1 MPPKTTRYAGW
12 LPPIVRGGG
21 GWFPLKATSVAGIVD
36 ALSVV
41 DSNAAS
47 PCGTLVRAFSTDP
60 ALVLFTIAR
69 LAQEQS
75 GQDSNEVPPTH
86 FEDQFASADE
96 LAPNELS
103 RWWQRNGRKVWNETD
118 WLAAPDVADCDAG
131 LAEFQRLDDYFR
143 VVPMSRWVEQSD
155 PWFDAV
161 GIANPIPSS
170 WKTKLRSPACADDS
184 PFGQAH
190 LAIDRL
196 VRRLDESDVRSG
208 SFSEAVQRNKRGLA
222 HRLAYGLS
230 HEINNPL
237 ANISTRAQSL
247 VHRINEA
254 DVKDSL
260 QRIVDQTSRAHAMI
274 ADLMFYA
281 NPPAMNATRFDLIQ
295 RIERVADSARQTAD
309 RLGISIDIENGSAP
323 TPIEIVGDDE
333 MIGEAIAVLVKNS
346 IEAIGTDGVIRLNVT
361 VNECEVEISVADSGP
376 GMTPQQTSVAT
387 DPYYSGREA
396 GRGLGL
402 GLCRADRIAEL
413 HGGHLELVPAIAG
426 CVAKIT
432 LPTQNHPNTRSGS
445 C

>member
-1 MPPKTTRYAGW
+1 MPPTTTCYAGW

-47 PCGTLVRAFSTDP
+47 PCGTLVRAMSTDP
-60 ALVLFTIAR
+60 ALVLFTTAR
-69 LAQEQS
+69 LAQEQP
-75 GQDSNEVPPTH
+75 GQDPTSVPPRLSD
-86 FEDQFASADE
+86 DQFASADE

-103 RWWQRNGRKVWNETD
+103 LWWQQNGRTVWKETD
-118 WLAAPDVADCDAG
+118 WLATPDFASSDDG

-143 VVPMSRWVEQSD
+143 VVPISRWIEQSD
-155 PWFDAV
+155 PWFDAA

-170 WKTKLRSPACADDS
+170 WKNSLRVSECVGDGPI
-184 PFGQAH
+184 GQAH

-196 VRRLDESDVRSG
+196 VRRLNESDVRSE
-208 SFSEAVQRNKRGLA
+208 SFNQAVQQNKRGLA

-247 VHRINEA
+247 LNRVNEA
-254 DVKDSL
+254 DVQDSL

-281 NPPAMNATRFDLIQ
+281 NPPTMNTTRFDLIQ
-295 RIERVADSARQTAD
+295 RIEHVAHSARPNAE
-309 RLGISIDIENGSAP
+309 RLGISIDVEKGS
-323 TPIEIVGDDE
+323 TRSSVDFVGDDE
-333 MIGEAIAVLVKNS
+333 MIGEAVAVLVKNS
-346 IEAIGTDGVIRLNVT
+346 IEAIGIDGVIRLTVS
-361 VNECEVEISVADSGP
+361 VNEADVEITVADSGP
-376 GMTPQQTSVAT
+376 GMTPQQASVAM

-402 GLCRADRIAEL
+402 GLCRADRIVAL
-413 HGGHLELVPAIAG
+413 HGGRLELVPAIAG
-426 CVAKIT
+426 CVAKMI
-432 LPTQNHPNTRSGS
+432 LPIY
-445 C
+445 